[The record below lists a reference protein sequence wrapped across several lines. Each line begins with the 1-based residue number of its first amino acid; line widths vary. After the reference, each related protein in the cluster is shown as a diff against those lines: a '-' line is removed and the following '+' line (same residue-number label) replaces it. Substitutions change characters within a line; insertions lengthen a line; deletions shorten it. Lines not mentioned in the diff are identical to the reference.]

1 MDEDC
6 GSLDLQG
13 AVVTSSTGEELLL
26 ELLLRKSFFGAIYQA
41 RPRQSDKLFAVKVIR
56 LDERAED
63 TLIAEDKFGDM
74 RFRHLLHGHP
84 HVLTPLDVFRTEAFL
99 FIVTPLAEYQDLQAC
114 LDVALPEPEARYIFK
129 QVCEAVGFVHRQR
142 VAWRD
147 LSLENVLVFA
157 APADTS
163 TDGVHV
169 KAVLCDPGQAV
180 QGDDKRQGLCGKSF
194 RPPEVYDPRPY
205 DPFLVDA
212 FCLGWMLYRLL
223 TGTALFQRATAE
235 DRQWLAHLRGDWP
248 PEAEVLSDD
257 VKQLLRALLQPD
269 PERRLGVPEALA
281 HSWFQGETAAL
292 GRAHLSTAFGGRKPP
307 VGSGILAENRQHLE
321 HVQEASNQLLDRLH
335 RIGLGNNSNAAVPDG
350 GDGIEDALAQ
360 VSKLLALKANG
371 WALAMPD
378 ACAKAEVTISP
389 STPPLTS

>member
-1 MDEDC
+1 MTQSLRTSASSVDEDC

-142 VAWRD
+142 
-147 LSLENVLVFA
+147 
-157 APADTS
+157 
-163 TDGVHV
+163 
-169 KAVLCDPGQAV
+169 
-180 QGDDKRQGLCGKSF
+180 
-194 RPPEVYDPRPY
+194 
-205 DPFLVDA
+205 
-212 FCLGWMLYRLL
+212 
-223 TGTALFQRATAE
+223 ATAE
-235 DRQWLAHLRGDWP
+235 DRQSLAHLRGDWP

-257 VKQLLRALLQPD
+257 VKQLL
-269 PERRLGVPEALA
+269 
-281 HSWFQGETAAL
+281 
-292 GRAHLSTAFGGRKPP
+292 
-307 VGSGILAENRQHLE
+307 
-321 HVQEASNQLLDRLH
+321 
-335 RIGLGNNSNAAVPDG
+335 
-350 GDGIEDALAQ
+350 
-360 VSKLLALKANG
+360 
-371 WALAMPD
+371 
-378 ACAKAEVTISP
+378 
-389 STPPLTS
+389 